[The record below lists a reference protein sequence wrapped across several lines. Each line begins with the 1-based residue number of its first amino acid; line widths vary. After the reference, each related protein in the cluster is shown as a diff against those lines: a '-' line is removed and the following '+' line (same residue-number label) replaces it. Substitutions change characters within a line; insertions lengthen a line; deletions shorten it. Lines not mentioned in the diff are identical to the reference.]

1 MIDCLY
7 TFLWFWTFSC
17 NDNKISPDKK
27 YEGGVPL
34 CYPHKQV
41 TSPPCQ
47 PTHRLRRTCHVLMLP
62 VLASLHPLCLPT
74 KQETHYS
81 DVFAPDMPTLSVPF
95 LAASQGAVY
104 SSSAAA
110 HALSYFS
117 YEPVKKGKQVW
128 QLCRCLFKGQQ
139 STYDITMFSG
149 EIKAKV
155 LQRWRHPDSYCLNLR
170 KKFSINKRNENL
182 CSL

>member
-1 MIDCLY
+1 MIVLFKIYRPNQQKALISGFYTLFHSRLFTSMIDCLY

-81 DVFAPDMPTLSVPF
+81 DVLASDMPTLSVPF

-110 HALSYFS
+110 HALSYFFYWAS
-117 YEPVKKGKQVW
+117 KE
-128 QLCRCLFKGQQ
+128 
-139 STYDITMFSG
+139 
-149 EIKAKV
+149 
-155 LQRWRHPDSYCLNLR
+155 R
-170 KKFSINKRNENL
+170 KT
-182 CSL
+182 SLTTVQMPC